1 MDIKDLKY
9 LHELYK
15 ERKDIQ
21 YKMLVLSEGRNFTIT
36 CNADRYIE
44 YDDKKEKYVLGNL
57 MLHVGDNT
65 RCIDIDHQDIMALIR
80 HYKELLE
87 YTDKK
92 IENFTLG
99 VKDED

>member
-9 LHELYK
+9 LHELYN
-15 ERKDIQ
+15 ERQDIQ
-21 YKMLVLSEGRNFTIT
+21 YKMLVLSEGHNFTIT

-57 MLHVGDNT
+57 LMDARDNT
-65 RCIDIDHQDIMALIR
+65 RCIDIDQQDIVALIR
-80 HYKELLE
+80 YYKELLE
-87 YTDKK
+87 YIDKK

-99 VKDED
+99 IKDED

>member
-15 ERKDIQ
+15 ERQDIQ

-36 CNADRYIE
+36 CNADRHIE
-44 YDDKKEKYVLGNL
+44 YDDKQEKYVLGNL

-65 RCIDIDHQDIMALIR
+65 RCIDIDHQDIMPLIR

-87 YTDKK
+87 YIDKK

-99 VKDED
+99 IKEED